1 MHNPEILHIET
12 INADWCD
19 KDIVMLHACFQ
30 LLTDFIEKEVSKDV
44 IDGEYDENV
53 KNARKEMDELYKWWK
68 QHIAK
73 EAEGKLEPIY
83 KEEQYE
89 NDNEMLIR
97 LIKIRR
103 HMWI

>member
-30 LLTDFIEKEVSKDV
+30 LLTDFIEKEVSKDA
-44 IDGEYDENV
+44 IDGEFDENV

-68 QHIAK
+68 QRIAK